1 MYKPLLI
8 LLLVGLLVVSGC
20 NAKNEVDTSTETA
33 KENTEMVQSDIEEVS
48 AKVEAKVE
56 PAVEEEVA
64 PSSNSDHRDEIR
76 APNFKLAT
84 LEGKEFYLS
93 DFNGK
98 VVMLNFWGTWCPPC
112 RKEIPDL
119 INLQEKYSKDGLEIV
134 GITLSSGS
142 ASDIKKFVDDKDINY
157 TILTDMGNS
166 ETQQVTMEYSQAIGQ
181 QISSIPTTLVIDRDG
196 YIVKGYLGPRSEE
209 IFYNDLKE
217 YL

>member
-1 MYKPLLI
+1 MRKSLFILI
-8 LLLVGLLVVSGC
+8 LIGLFVASGC
-20 NAKNEVDTSTETA
+20 SAKSEVDLPATEAVNEQPTEVNDKIDETISETA
-33 KENTEMVQSDIEEVS
+33 VS
-48 AKVEAKVE
+48 TNAGKVSKSSVKNDRTNEIK
-56 PAVEEEVA
+56 A
-64 PSSNSDHRDEIR
+64 PDFI
-76 APNFKLAT
+76 LAT
-84 LEGKEFYLS
+84 LDGSEFMLS

-119 INLQEKYSKDGLEIV
+119 INLQNKYSKDGLEIV

-142 ASDIKKFVDDKDINY
+142 ASEIKKFVDDKNINY
-157 TILTDMGNS
+157 TVLTDMGNS
-166 ETQQVTMEYSQAIGQ
+166 ETQQVTMQYSQAIGS

>member
-1 MYKPLLI
+1 MRKPLFILI
-8 LLLVGLLVVSGC
+8 LIGLFIASGC
-20 NAKNEVDTSTETA
+20 NAKNEVVLPATEATNIQPTEVNEKIDESIPETTVSTNA
-33 KENTEMVQSDIEEVS
+33 GEVNES
-48 AKVEAKVE
+48 SVKNDRTNEIK
-56 PAVEEEVA
+56 A
-64 PSSNSDHRDEIR
+64 PD
-76 APNFKLAT
+76 FKLAT
-84 LEGKEFYLS
+84 LDGSEFMLS

-119 INLQEKYSKDGLEIV
+119 INLQNKYGKDGLEIV

-142 ASDIKKFVDDKDINY
+142 ASEIKKFVDDKNINY
-157 TILTDMGNS
+157 TVLTDMGNS
-166 ETQQVTMEYSQAIGQ
+166 ETQQVTMQYSQAIGS
-181 QISSIPTTLVIDRDG
+181 QISSIPTTLVIDREG